1 MSGSMG
7 ATMEVFVAVI
17 AFAGALLAAI
27 AVGVLIG
34 RLRDEPSGWLT
45 AWTIATVALCLS
57 LGVAATGH
65 LIGFGSTTFRS
76 FQITGS
82 LLAPLWLAVGVL
94 QLLAEKAAARFAGW
108 LLGIALTVVGTV
120 ILLFDPLSGAFAKE
134 LPYGATHWDI
144 WPEWL
149 LRGVHGLVVA
159 MLVISLAIA
168 LLSWRDGDDYD
179 ADNMNA
185 SVALAPAGIAL
196 AVSLEFTL
204 PGVVVIVL
212 MMAAVGAIWYA
223 VARPLAP
230 YEDED
235 EEVDA
240 RADEWQGRDHRAAE
254 DRVEPPAQ
262 APARRSGLGDLV
274 AEYRAGEQGEV
285 DYAARMQPAD
295 GFGGPAT
302 GQIMSSDPYGAPGK
316 PEYGMPAAQ
325 SKQEYGMPATGAMF
339 PGAEMGPGAGGGLGP
354 AARPGPAPAPPGPM
368 PPGSMPP
375 GSMPPGSVPPG
386 PMGPVPPGPMGPMPP
401 GPAGPMQSGP
411 MGPMPPGP
419 PSPGPLQSGPMQSSP
434 MQGGTVKPSPSIYGL
449 LTVFTL
455 MDGSGDA
462 FDRLAEETVEAVQ
475 RSEPDTLIFV
485 CHGVKSAPLQRIV
498 YELYRDEVGFT
509 EHQRQPHMER
519 FATERQALVLATN
532 VIELTVNAA
541 KVVPLPTTFR

>member
-1 MSGSMG
+1 
-7 ATMEVFVAVI
+7 
-17 AFAGALLAAI
+17 
-27 AVGVLIG
+27 
-34 RLRDEPSGWLT
+34 
-45 AWTIATVALCLS
+45 
-57 LGVAATGH
+57 
-65 LIGFGSTTFRS
+65 
-76 FQITGS
+76 
-82 LLAPLWLAVGVL
+82 
-94 QLLAEKAAARFAGW
+94 
-108 LLGIALTVVGTV
+108 
-120 ILLFDPLSGAFAKE
+120 
-134 LPYGATHWDI
+134 
-144 WPEWL
+144 
-149 LRGVHGLVVA
+149 
-159 MLVISLAIA
+159 VISLAIA

-196 AVSLEFTL
+196 AGSLEFTL

-212 MMAAVGAIWYA
+212 LTAAVGAIWYA

-235 EEVDA
+235 EELDA
-240 RADEWQGRDHRAAE
+240 RGDEWEGRDHRAAE
-254 DRVEPPAQ
+254 QRVEPPVQ
-262 APARRSGLGDLV
+262 ASPRRSGLGDLV

-302 GQIMSSDPYGAPGK
+302 GQFMSSDPYGAPGK

-325 SKQEYGMPATGAMF
+325 PKQEHAMPATGAMF
-339 PGAEMGPGAGGGLGP
+339 PGAEVGASGGGGFGP
-354 AARPGPAPAPPGPM
+354 AARPGPSPAPPGPM

-375 GSMPPGSVPPG
+375 GPMPPGSMPPGPMPPG
-386 PMGPVPPGPMGPMPP
+386 PMPPGPMGPMPPGPMPAGPP

-411 MGPMPPGP
+411 MGPLPPGP
-419 PSPGPLQSGPMQSSP
+419 LQSGPLPPGPLQSGPMQGSP
-434 MQGGTVKPSPSIYGL
+434 MQGSPVRPSPGIYGL
-449 LTVFTL
+449 LTVFTR

-462 FDRLAEETVEAVQ
+462 FDKLAEETVEAVQ